1 MIQIDG
7 LISGIDTSEIIEGL
21 LDIQQTQIKRL
32 ESQQQQVQARRAAF
46 QSLEAQVISL
56 RSAAGALS
64 RIQNNVFEAR
74 SVSVSHEDAL
84 LATVRSRATTGTYQ
98 LQIDS
103 LARAHQVASQGFSSP
118 DAAITE
124 GTFTIARGSQP
135 AVEITIDSS
144 NNTLTGLADAIN
156 FSNAGI
162 SASVIQDGSADGS
175 PYRLLLSSRET
186 GTAHEITITNNL
198 GESADGAI
206 KPVFDLENPVQAAA
220 NAQVRLGDGPG
231 ALTVESATNEV
242 RDLIPGVTLNL
253 LAADPGRTIT
263 LRVAGDTKPAVDAV
277 QGLVDAYNDVMDFIQ
292 DLIRFDPET
301 EEAGILLGDRTV
313 VDIQNEIRAQLQEVI
328 PGLSTQ
334 ANRLSTLGISFNDRG
349 RLVLNRSRLEDALSG
364 RVEGVTSDDL
374 RRLFALDATS
384 SSSNVE
390 FILGSSRTRESASPY
405 QVQITQAATR
415 AFVTGSSPLEESTE
429 IDATNNS
436 LNLTIDGLNLDVT
449 LNEGTYT
456 RQELAAELQTV
467 IRAHPDLGGRSVTV
481 SLEADG
487 ALRIRSDQYGSSSQ
501 VTVFEGTT
509 LAALKLGAG
518 VTGAGTDVAGHFIV
532 DGNIE
537 EATGRGRV
545 LTGKVD
551 NEHTADLQFRVTATA
566 AQVAEGFQAEITVT
580 RGLAARLEQRLGRIL
595 HAETGRMQS
604 ADRRFTQQI
613 DGIQSSID
621 RQRAIFERQQENL
634 IKQFVALES
643 AMGEIQN
650 TSTMLANQ
658 LANLP
663 SLRGPQR

>member
-7 LISGIDTSEIIEGL
+7 LISGIDTTEIIEGL
-21 LDIQQTQIKRL
+21 LEIQQAQINRL
-32 ESQQQQVQARRAAF
+32 ESQQQKLQAKRSAY
-46 QSLEAQVISL
+46 QSVEAQIISL
-56 RSAAGALS
+56 RSAAGTLS

-74 SVSVSHEDAL
+74 SVSVSHEDSL
-84 LATVRSRATTGTYQ
+84 LATVQSRAATGTYQ

-118 DAAITE
+118 EAATTE
-124 GTFTIARGSQP
+124 GTLTIARGNQP

-162 SASVIQDGSADGS
+162 TASVIQDGSSDGS

-186 GTAHEITITNNL
+186 GLAHEISISSDL
-198 GESADGAI
+198 AESADGAI
-206 KPVFDLENPVQAAA
+206 KPVFDMENPVQAAT
-220 NAQVRLGDGPG
+220 NAQIRLGDGPG

-263 LRVAGDTKPAVDAV
+263 LRVAGNTKPAVDAV
-277 QGLVDAYNDVMDFIQ
+277 EGLVDAYNNVMDFVQ
-292 DLIRFDPET
+292 NLIRFDPET

-313 VDIQNEIRAQLQEVI
+313 VDIQSEIRSLLQEVI
-328 PGLSTQ
+328 PGVSTK
-334 ANRLSTLGISFNDRG
+334 ANRLSTLGVSFNDRG
-349 RLVLNRSRLEDALSG
+349 RLALNRSRLEDALSG
-364 RVEGVTSDDL
+364 KVDGVTSADL

-384 SSSNVE
+384 TSSNIE
-390 FILGSSRTRESASPY
+390 FILGSSRTRESAEPY
-405 QVQITQAATR
+405 QIQITQAAQR
-415 AFVTGSSPLEESTE
+415 AIVTGTSPLDSSTA

-436 LNLTIDGLNLDVT
+436 LNLTVDGVNMNLT
-449 LNEGTYT
+449 LSEGTYT
-456 RQELAAELQTV
+456 PQELAAELQTV
-467 IRAHPDLGGRSVTV
+467 IRAHPDLAGRSVTV
-481 SLEADG
+481 SLEADDT
-487 ALRIRSDQYGSSSQ
+487 LRIRSDQFGSSSQ
-501 VTVFEGTT
+501 VTVFEGTA
-509 LAALKLGAG
+509 LPALKLNAG
-518 VTGAGTDVAGHFIV
+518 VTGTGTDVAGHFLV
-532 DGNIE
+532 NGTIE

-566 AQVAEGFQAEITVT
+566 AQVSEGLQADVTVT

-595 HAETGRMQS
+595 NAETGRLQS
-604 ADRRFTQQI
+604 VDRRFTQQI
-613 DGIQSSID
+613 DGIQQSID
-621 RQRAIFERQQENL
+621 RQQATFERQQENL

-643 AMGEIQN
+643 AMGEMQN
-650 TSTMLANQ
+650 MSTMLANQ

-663 SLRGPQR
+663 SLRGPRR